1 MGRNVVVLGGFVHFS
16 YGVTAS
22 EGYPDICI
30 LEYVRDF
37 AYLRGNVCECCP
49 SFILVR
55 VRVCYGAFSLML
67 YLVSKLLY

>member
-1 MGRNVVVLGGFVHFS
+1 MSWSLGGFDHFS

-22 EGYPDICI
+22 EGYPNIRI
-30 LEYVRDF
+30 LEYVCDF

-49 SFILVR
+49 SLVLVR
-55 VRVCYGAFSLML
+55 VRVCYGAFCFMF